1 MIFRVQRS
9 GNGDLD
15 TELLNNQDGGRRR
28 KVGLEGFTRGHAFT
42 EMVCLARFLKPTLAR
57 PLVNLRRPQTNA
69 DGRRP
74 QQCIS
79 HLLLGTA
86 FHGKAARISYALIVS
101 AICQELFQ
109 VLPAKHTPR
118 SGRYCSLRIAQA
130 PSLRKSFAQR
140 FRFQPS

>member
-101 AICQELFQ
+101 AMLLSSQLS
-109 VLPAKHTPR
+109 V
-118 SGRYCSLRIAQA
+118 
-130 PSLRKSFAQR
+130 KSS
-140 FRFQPS
+140 FRFCQPSTLQGAVAIAL